1 MAAGTGITC
10 FVNGDKR
17 DASLA
22 AIQQGGGIGPDP
34 LDVTT
39 GKSCGINL
47 TFWPGT
53 CLHYWR
59 EWTNRVHRRRKNESK
74 TDGVAGTWHGW
85 RRAPPPISVQPTL
98 GGTVSGK
105 RGAVSG
111 SRPVSRAISRSV

>member
-47 TFWPGT
+47 TFLAGYVPS
-53 CLHYWR
+53 LLA
-59 EWTNRVHRRRKNESK
+59 
-74 TDGVAGTWHGW
+74 GVDQSSSQEAE
-85 RRAPPPISVQPTL
+85 
-98 GGTVSGK
+98 K
-105 RGAVSG
+105 
-111 SRPVSRAISRSV
+111 